1 MAVSSS
7 RSRPTKP
14 TLEPGK
20 KARTASS
27 IASPERNTGTK
38 VTSSASRRATVR
50 SRGVSTAVS
59 SSGRSRSTSSTSTCA
74 ATLAWRWNVSA
85 SEVRSR
91 SYVSAWSINGWV
103 TTVICALICALAPM
117 VGRGAELP
125 VHHAIGIAERVV
137 VVQQLQRV
145 RLDVALGHLEREA
158 ALLVPGVLQHDGA
171 QSGVVRVIGRGRVL
185 LALAVTHVEV
195 TVLDGAGDVRDE
207 AVVLAALIDDAQRH
221 RKVDVAHIGHLG
233 TTAARVR
240 HVDRSDGDVVDALL
254 LAQVVQVGQM
264 RLGPR
269 RRHRPDATVRPGG
282 RRGREPAWLQGVQ
295 RQHSH
300 HGHGNAHHEAHRG
313 AAARAKAVEL

>member
-20 KARTASS
+20 KSRTASS
-27 IASPERNTGTK
+27 IANPERNTGTK
-38 VTSSASRRATVR
+38 VTASASRRATVR

-59 SSGRSRSTSSTSTCA
+59 SSGRSRSTSSMSTCA

-91 SYVSAWSINGWV
+91 RYVSACSINGWV
-103 TTVICALICALAPM
+103 TTVICTLAPL

-145 RLDVALGHLEREA
+145 RLDVALGHLECET
-158 ALLVPGVLQHDGA
+158 ALLMPAVLQHHGA
-171 QSGVVRVIGRGRVL
+171 QSGMVRVIGRGRVL

-195 TVLDGAGDVRDE
+195 AVLDGAGDIRDE
-207 AVVLAALIDDAQRH
+207 AVVLAALIDDGQRQNNI
-221 RKVDVAHIGHLG
+221 DVARIGYLG
-233 TTAARVR
+233 TAAARVR
-240 HVDRSDGDVVDALL
+240 HVDGSDGDVVDTL
-254 LAQVVQVGQM
+254 
-264 RLGPR
+264 
-269 RRHRPDATVRPGG
+269 
-282 RRGREPAWLQGVQ
+282 
-295 RQHSH
+295 
-300 HGHGNAHHEAHRG
+300 
-313 AAARAKAVEL
+313 